1 MRSAAADGWAVA
13 SCVMIP
19 TLMAIAPTGDEE
31 RRITDGLAILAADEE
46 QAALDRICAQLRS
59 LGHEVTG
66 RAVTLGAVAD
76 EVAGEQPDL
85 AVVAVHASDEHA
97 LELIGEITG
106 VAGRPVIALL
116 PAVDPGFVRAA
127 AQRGIFAY
135 AQPDDPAD
143 LQGAIEVAMQRFHEA
158 RALVEQVNRLETA
171 LERRALI
178 ERAKGVLME
187 RHDIDDVRA
196 FSLLRDQ
203 ARRRSRSV
211 VDLAR
216 GVLDGHPLLPKRGT

>member
-1 MRSAAADGWAVA
+1 
-13 SCVMIP
+13 MIP
-19 TLMAIAPTGDEE
+19 TLMASVTTGDDG
-31 RRITDGLAILAADEE
+31 RRITEGLAILAANEE
-46 QAALDRICAQLRS
+46 HAALGRICAQLRG

-66 RAVTLGAVAD
+66 RAVSLGEVAA

-85 AVVAVHASDEHA
+85 AVVAVHDSDDHA
-97 LELIGEITG
+97 LALISEITE

-116 PAVDPGFVRAA
+116 GEVDPGFVRAA
-127 AQRGIFAY
+127 AERGIFAY
-135 AQPDDPAD
+135 AQPDDPAN

-158 RALVEQVNRLETA
+158 RALGEQVDRLETA

-178 ERAKGVLME
+178 ERAKGILME
-187 RHDIDDVRA
+187 RHGIDDARA
-196 FSLLRDQ
+196 FGLLRDQ

-216 GVLDGHPLLPKRGT
+216 GVLDGHPLLPKRGS

>member
-1 MRSAAADGWAVA
+1 
-13 SCVMIP
+13 MIP
-19 TLMAIAPTGDEE
+19 MLMAIATTGHEG
-31 RRITDGLAILAADEE
+31 RRITDGLVILAADEE
-46 QAALDRICAQLRS
+46 HAALERVCAQLRS
-59 LGHEVTG
+59 LGHEVIG
-66 RAVTLGAVAD
+66 RAVSLGEVAG

-85 AVVAVHASDEHA
+85 GVVAVHTSDDHA
-97 LELIGEITG
+97 LALISEITE

-116 PAVDPGFVRAA
+116 TEVDPGFVRAA
-127 AQRGIFAY
+127 AERGIFAY
-135 AQPDDPAD
+135 AQFDDPAD

-158 RALVEQVNRLETA
+158 RALGEQVDRLETA

-178 ERAKGVLME
+178 ERAKGILME
-187 RHDIDDVRA
+187 RHGIDDARA
-196 FSLLRDQ
+196 FGLLRDQ

>member
-1 MRSAAADGWAVA
+1 
-13 SCVMIP
+13 MIP
-19 TLMAIAPTGDEE
+19 TLMAIATTGDEG
-31 RRITDGLAILAADEE
+31 RRITNGLVILAADEE
-46 QAALDRICAQLRS
+46 QSALGRICAQLRW

-66 RAVTLGAVAD
+66 RAVSLGAVAE

-85 AVVAVHASDEHA
+85 AIVAVRASDDHA
-97 LELIGEITG
+97 LALISEITE

-116 PAVDPGFVRAA
+116 DEVDPGFVREAA
-127 AQRGIFAY
+127 ERGIFAY
-135 AQPDDPAD
+135 TESDAPES
-143 LQGAIEVAMQRFHEA
+143 LQGAIEVAMQRFREA
-158 RALVEQVNRLETA
+158 RALGEQVDRLETA

-178 ERAKGVLME
+178 ERAKGILME
-187 RHDIDDVRA
+187 RHGIDDARA
-196 FSLLRDQ
+196 FRLLRDQ

>member
-1 MRSAAADGWAVA
+1 
-13 SCVMIP
+13 MIP
-19 TLMAIAPTGDEE
+19 TLMASVTTGDDA
-31 RRITDGLAILAADEE
+31 RRITEGLAILAADEE
-46 QAALDRICAQLRS
+46 HAALERICAQLRA

-66 RAVTLGAVAD
+66 RAVSLGEVAA

-85 AVVAVHASDEHA
+85 AVVAVHDSDDHA
-97 LELIGEITG
+97 LALISEITE

-116 PAVDPGFVRAA
+116 GEVDPGFVRAA
-127 AQRGIFAY
+127 AERGIFAY
-135 AQPDDPAD
+135 AQPDDPAN

-158 RALVEQVNRLETA
+158 RALGEQVERLETA

-178 ERAKGVLME
+178 ERAKGILME
-187 RHDIDDVRA
+187 RHSIDDARA
-196 FSLLRDQ
+196 FGLLRDQ

-216 GVLDGHPLLPKRGT
+216 GVLDGHPLLPKRGS

>member
-1 MRSAAADGWAVA
+1 MCSAAASGWAVA

-19 TLMAIAPTGDEE
+19 TLMVIAPTGDED
-31 RRITDGLAILAADEE
+31 RRITDGLAILAANEE
-46 QAALDRICAQLRS
+46 RAALERICAQLRS

-66 RAVTLGAVAD
+66 RAVSLGAVAD

-85 AVVAVHASDEHA
+85 AVVAVHASDDHA
-97 LELIGEITG
+97 LALINEITE

-116 PAVDPGFVRAA
+116 PEVDPGFVRAA

-143 LQGAIEVAMQRFHEA
+143 LQGAIEVAMQRFREA
-158 RALVEQVNRLETA
+158 RALLQQVDRLEAA

-178 ERAKGVLME
+178 ERAKGILME
-187 RHDIDDVRA
+187 RHRIDDDAA
-196 FSLLRDQ
+196 FGLLRDQ
-203 ARRRSRSV
+203 ARRCSRSV
-211 VDLAR
+211 VDLSR
-216 GVLDGHPLLPKRGT
+216 GVLDGHPLLPERGS

>member
-1 MRSAAADGWAVA
+1 
-13 SCVMIP
+13 
-19 TLMAIAPTGDEE
+19 MAIATTGDQE
-31 RRITDGLAILAADEE
+31 RPFRNGLTILAADEE
-46 QAALDRICAQLRS
+46 RAALERVCAQLRS

-66 RAVTLGAVAD
+66 RTVSLGAVAE

-85 AVVAVHASDEHA
+85 AVVAVQASDDHA
-97 LELIGEITG
+97 LALINEITK

-116 PAVDPGFVRAA
+116 PEVDPGFVHAA

-143 LQGAIEVAMQRFHEA
+143 LQGAIEVAMQRFHET
-158 RALVEQVNRLETA
+158 RALLEQVDRLETA

-178 ERAKGVLME
+178 ERAKGILME
-187 RHDIDDVRA
+187 RHRIDEASA
-196 FSLLRDQ
+196 FGLLRDQ
-203 ARRRSRSV
+203 ARRGNRSV
-211 VDLAR
+211 VDLSR